1 MQKQMREDQLDR
13 RNKFREF
20 RQQVEEYNRQL
31 VKARRWILKVKAAN
45 KEEQCLAS
53 PNTAS
58 KSPSKANLDLVSP
71 QKKKRITLKN
81 FNPLLNLN
89 NIELSYNDLKLI
101 KLTRLEKRLTN
112 LISLC
117 LSKIGNLFNEKKE
130 EDPNQ

>member
-1 MQKQMREDQLDR
+1 MQLQERALMQKQMREDQLDR

-45 KEEQCLAS
+45 KEEQGLAS

-81 FNPLLNLN
+81 FNPLLN
-89 NIELSYNDLKLI
+89 
-101 KLTRLEKRLTN
+101 
-112 LISLC
+112 
-117 LSKIGNLFNEKKE
+117 
-130 EDPNQ
+130 